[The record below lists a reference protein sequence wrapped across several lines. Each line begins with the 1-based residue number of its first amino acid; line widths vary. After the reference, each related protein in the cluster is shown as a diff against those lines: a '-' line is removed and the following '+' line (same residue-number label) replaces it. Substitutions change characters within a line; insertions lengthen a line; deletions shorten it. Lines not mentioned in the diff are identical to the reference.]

1 MRCLAAALSQH
12 EIAWTIHGRNP
23 LIDRNSSTLGEVDP
37 LSHLLSGIRAEGS
50 VVTHAELAAP
60 WTIRFG
66 DGAPLTMITVLRGGG
81 TLLLA
86 DGSEMPLTAGDTAI
100 VRGSEQFFLADRPE
114 SRQGPHTEYEIACF
128 AAGAAECTQLTGIN
142 WGANSD
148 TTTALLVGA
157 YQTCTRRHER
167 LLRALP
173 TVLVIAED
181 LESCAWMEAAVSDAV
196 AHSAGSQ
203 ALMDRLLD
211 WGLVCTLRTWF
222 ARAEGAAPIWYRGM
236 SDPLIAPA
244 LEAIHGRPGIAWTV
258 ASLAAESGV
267 SRALFAKRFTAV
279 MGEPPLAYLT
289 ACRMDEAEDLLGDA
303 ALSVAHVAKAV
314 GYADAFG
321 FSAAFKR
328 HKGLSPTA
336 FRATAA

>member
-1 MRCLAAALSQH
+1 M
-12 EIAWTIHGRNP
+12 
-23 LIDRNSSTLGEVDP
+23 DP
-37 LSHLLSGIRAEGS
+37 LSNLLSGIRAEGS
-50 VVTHAELAAP
+50 VVAHAELAAP

-66 DGAPLTMITVLRGGG
+66 DRAPLTMITVLRGGG

-86 DGSEMPLTAGDTAI
+86 DGSETPLRTGDTAI
-100 VRGSEQFFLADRPE
+100 VRGPELFHLADRPE
-114 SRQGPHTEYEIACF
+114 SIGGPHTEYEIACF
-128 AAGAAECTQLTGIN
+128 TPEVNASCGAELSGIS
-142 WGANSD
+142 WGADSD
-148 TTTALLVGA
+148 GTTALIVGA

-173 TVLVIAED
+173 AVLVISED
-181 LESCAWMEAAVSDAV
+181 LESCAWMEAAVVDAV

-203 ALMDRLLD
+203 AMMDRLLD

-222 ARAEGAAPIWYRGM
+222 AQAEAAAPTWYRGL
-236 SDPLIAPA
+236 SDPVVAPA
-244 LEAIHGRPGIAWTV
+244 LEAIHGRPGVAWTV
-258 ASLAAESGV
+258 AALAAQSGV

-289 ACRMDEAEDLLGDA
+289 ACRMDEAEDLLIDA
-303 ALSVAHVAKAV
+303 GLTVAQIARSL

-328 HKGLSPTA
+328 HKGMSPTA
-336 FRATAA
+336 FRAAVA